1 LQPLLGQRNPC
12 WGTIY
17 AVHRQSSLAKGEHM
31 PSASTSNIKNSHRSM
46 LEKHISQMQDIL
58 VRMRE
63 DYSLASKNGIPDGR
77 LVLHHRPF
85 P

>member
-1 LQPLLGQRNPC
+1 
-12 WGTIY
+12 
-17 AVHRQSSLAKGEHM
+17 M